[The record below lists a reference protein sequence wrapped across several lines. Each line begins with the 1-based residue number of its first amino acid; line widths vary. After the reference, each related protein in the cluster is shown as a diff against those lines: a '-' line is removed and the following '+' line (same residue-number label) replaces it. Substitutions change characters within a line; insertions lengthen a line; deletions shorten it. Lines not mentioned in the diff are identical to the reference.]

1 MSFARRTVSGS
12 PIVFTLFLGVGGF
25 FASVMAPSAEDPVP
39 YKVFF
44 SLLFFTVMLPMFL
57 WLGAIY
63 RLGATV
69 RQTHPS
75 WAFAF
80 VLSPACMAIVGKLVG
95 YKATVGEPM
104 LATLLRS
111 GAGIFVLASV
121 WKSAEAMETALDG
134 AGAGIGKIARTAGYL
149 FFSIV
154 GIWALRDRLLALCE
168 LAEPQV
174 AGSAE
179 VRSSSL

>member
-25 FASVMAPSAEDPVP
+25 FASVMAPNAEDPTP

-44 SLLFFTVMLPMFL
+44 SLIFFAVMLPMFL

-63 RLGATV
+63 RLGTTV
-69 RQTHPS
+69 RQAPAS
-75 WAFAF
+75 WAPVF
-80 VLSPACMAIVGKLVG
+80 VLTPACMAVVGTLVG
-95 YKATVGEPM
+95 YKATVGEPV
-104 LATLLRS
+104 LTSLLRS
-111 GAGIFVLASV
+111 VIGIFALATV

-134 AGAGIGKIARTAGYL
+134 PSASIGKIARTAGYL

-154 GIWALRDRLLALCE
+154 GIWALRDRLLTLCE
-168 LAEPQV
+168 LAEPQI
-174 AGSAE
+174 AGSSE
-179 VRSSSL
+179 VR